1 MPRRSSRPQCRRPVG
16 DSRGAEQAGNPYPAG
31 RWARADTHLH
41 VEPATL
47 CPQAVAQHGGGP
59 DLVVLDAVRLHPD
72 GGALWGHGTPGWWPP
87 GSVPPS
93 TELRTEEPSA
103 HFPSHQGAPV
113 RAAVPQPV
121 LPHPEP
127 QLPPLENGLMM
138 PGSKGPWGSHEITGT
153 ATPGPGQSQA
163 LSASGPSAHLPC
175 APSSVP
181 WGQAQDRDT
190 PGPLPFASQGFKS
203 RKGLWRPG
211 VPTGNPRLGPMC
223 GLRWVTCPITVT
235 LRPWHGPRAVTPALQ
250 PPYTPTAPPL
260 LAALTPTP
268 SPPHLSRCPKPPS
281 PHTPSASLIFSAGA
295 HSSSSSSPFRG
306 PGGKKG
312 REEVLRAPEQPGAW
326 LTSHGDPGC
335 AGPAPRDTP
344 LWSLPFSTVHLSS
357 VSSSLGDRK
366 STRLNSSH

>member
-1 MPRRSSRPQCRRPVG
+1 
-16 DSRGAEQAGNPYPAG
+16 
-31 RWARADTHLH
+31 
-41 VEPATL
+41 
-47 CPQAVAQHGGGP
+47 
-59 DLVVLDAVRLHPD
+59 
-72 GGALWGHGTPGWWPP
+72 
-87 GSVPPS
+87 
-93 TELRTEEPSA
+93 
-103 HFPSHQGAPV
+103 
-113 RAAVPQPV
+113 
-121 LPHPEP
+121 
-127 QLPPLENGLMM
+127 MM

-357 VSSSLGDRK
+357 VSSSLGLLPSFLGFSGGWKVGRACRLSPGLRGASGGRWGGGQACPGGWAGGGGQLPG
-366 STRLNSSH
+366 STHSAPPSPHLFPGQGQASGAWEAGSNSPLWGGRALMRWPTTSRGS